1 HGLPRLRRRRRQG
14 RRRDLPGPPLSRE
27 LSLARAPRR
36 GDHPDRVQHADLGAG
51 ARPQRALHACGGL
64 RQPLVWVGRRQGG
77 GGGRGRA
84 DPRLL
89 HHRSTRPGAREG
101 RDAGRRAHHGADR
114 LRPDGSASKALE
126 LPRAATAAALWR
138 HAQARDREGATSMS
152 ASGVDVVVRGGR
164 VVTSTDV
171 VEAAVAIRGDK
182 IVAIGPDSLLPKADR
197 VIDATGKLVL
207 PGLIDCHL
215 HVGPEYDD
223 WRTAPLAAARTGLT
237 TLLPFVTYDEGETLP
252 KATARLR
259 EEGESLSVLDFGF
272 HFILNHD
279 PYILEGIPEA
289 FRMGVSS
296 IKLFMTYKK
305 RGNRMVSDQFIAQ
318 TMEKLADLGGLCQL

>member
-1 HGLPRLRRRRRQG
+1 
-14 RRRDLPGPPLSRE
+14 RE
-27 LSLARAPRR
+27 LSLAGLAGRR
-36 GDHPDRVQHADLGAG
+36 DHPDWLQHADLGHC
-51 ARPQRALHACGGL
+51 ARPQRALHARRRL
-64 RQPLVWVGRRQGG
+64 RECLLRGRRRQGR
-77 GGGRGRA
+77 GRGRRRA
-84 DPRLL
+84 HRRLV
-89 HHRSTRPGAREG
+89 HHRSARADPGEGSDAR
-101 RDAGRRAHHGADR
+101 RRADRGADR
-114 LRPDGSASKALE
+114 LRSDDAAPQALE
-126 LPRAATAAALWR
+126 LPRAKAAAALRRAGPTR
-138 HAQARDREGATSMS
+138 HREGAPPMS
-152 ASGVDVVVRGGR
+152 ASGVDIVVRGGK

-197 VIDATGKLVL
+197 EIDASGKLVL

-237 TLLPFVTYDEGETLP
+237 TLLPFVTYDAGETLP

-259 EEGESLSVLDFGF
+259 EEAESLSVLDFGF

-279 PYILEGIPEA
+279 PYILDGIPEA

-296 IKLFMTYKK
+296 IKL
-305 RGNRMVSDQFIAQ
+305 
-318 TMEKLADLGGLCQL
+318 